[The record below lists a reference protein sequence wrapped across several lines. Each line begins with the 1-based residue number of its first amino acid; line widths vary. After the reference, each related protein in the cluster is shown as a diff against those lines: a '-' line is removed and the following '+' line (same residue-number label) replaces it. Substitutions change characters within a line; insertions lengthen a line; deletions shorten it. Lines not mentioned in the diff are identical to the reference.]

1 MVLHLHEVIE
11 QTRVVHA
18 GGEHVPLFAL
28 QAQGVVG
35 DSGLAPGR
43 DVRHLHIE
51 RRVLRAH
58 VQQQGRRVADA
69 GDALAR
75 VVVEEQREV
84 AHGLRRREIGVRQ
97 QEEVRD
103 HQVGEPVFLQLRQ
116 TVEEVEDTLALL
128 LNDAVHLHGEALKA
142 DVRVDHVFLR
152 VCAAA
157 RHRLG
162 VHDLLML
169 AEAEIDDAL
178 AAARHVHHKAV
189 RDIDV
194 VREIVDLP
202 DDVFARLQPADRRVQ
217 PGKPGAH
224 PIRQSVFH
232 SLHKKRSSL
241 RFRNGLLYRQK
252 AGEVNQEC
260 GVWS

>member
-1 MVLHLHEVIE
+1 M
-11 QTRVVHA
+11 
-18 GGEHVPLFAL
+18 
-28 QAQGVVG
+28 
-35 DSGLAPGR
+35 
-43 DVRHLHIE
+43 
-51 RRVLRAH
+51 
-58 VQQQGRRVADA
+58 ADA

-75 VVVEEQREV
+75 VVVEEQGEV
-84 AHGLRRREIGVRQ
+84 AHGLCRREIRVRQ

-116 TVEEVEDTLALL
+116 TVKEVEDALALL

-152 VCAAA
+152 VRAAA
-157 RHRLG
+157 RHCLG

-194 VREIVDLP
+194 IREIVDLP
-202 DDVFARLQPADRRVQ
+202 DHVFARLQPADRRVQ
-217 PGKPGAH
+217 PRKPRAH
-224 PIRQSVFH
+224 PIGQRVFH
-232 SLHKKRSSL
+232 SLHKTAPL
-241 RFRNGLLYRQK
+241 FNFRMVYYTVKWRRK
-252 AGEVNQEC
+252 SMHEC
-260 GVWS
+260 GE